1 MFSCALTTEFQQ
13 TEIIQIFS
21 LHGRYVSFLQNENNL
36 RKEEIQH
43 HAKYE
48 FIQLKRNWRIKKM
61 CQMKVFFL
69 YFCLSEMESSGFQ
82 NISFDNL
89 FEMPFHG
96 RGISFENG
104 LFLVGYQWVMGKIC
118 KGAFVIYSPDKKHR
132 ASSRE
137 YQESEF
143 QR

>member
-1 MFSCALTTEFQQ
+1 
-13 TEIIQIFS
+13 
-21 LHGRYVSFLQNENNL
+21 
-36 RKEEIQH
+36 
-43 HAKYE
+43 
-48 FIQLKRNWRIKKM
+48 
-61 CQMKVFFL
+61 MKVFFL

-118 KGAFVIYSPDKKHR
+118 KGALVIYSQEDKKHQHQLKR
-132 ASSRE
+132 I
-137 YQESEF
+137 
-143 QR
+143 